1 LLVPPARKQT
11 ELELGMFVLRMRN
24 IDFEDE
30 TN

>member
-1 LLVPPARKQT
+1 LLVPARKQT